1 MLERKSQVWPED
13 QDGSPSKQPAAKL
26 AAVGGRSR
34 RFQRSASTVAHQQ
47 KFHYKGR
54 QAAVELCKLYAQ
66 IHLPVAI
73 VAGWMCFYYA
83 IMSFVISRRLCK
95 DAVNDTPVSTP
106 AMNTLLV
113 LSVARQPVCSGAV
126 HQWAGWLSSAY
137 VLLLLA
143 HSAVLPLS
151 SLASMLHSSA
161 AWLLPATS
169 QGRFLFRT

>member
-1 MLERKSQVWPED
+1 MLDRKSQIWPEEL
-13 QDGSPSKQPAAKL
+13 DGSPSKQPGGKL

-54 QAAVELCKLYAQ
+54 QAAVALCKLYVQ

-95 DAVNDTPVSTP
+95 DAVNDTPVSTFG
-106 AMNTLLV
+106 AGV
-113 LSVARQPVCSGAV
+113 LQADS
-126 HQWAGWLSSAY
+126 H
-137 VLLLLA
+137 
-143 HSAVLPLS
+143 HD
-151 SLASMLHSSA
+151 
-161 AWLLPATS
+161 
-169 QGRFLFRT
+169 